1 MELNMNQKTKTAGEP
16 LIRILHP
23 SDFSKA
29 SRVAFAHALEIAMT
43 SRQRRIFTEASF
55 PGIRETLVRWNIA
68 LLCQGHPS
76 CVRRLIRFKG
86 TLIFLRSKNEI
97 V

>member
-1 MELNMNQKTKTAGEP
+1 MNQQTKTAGEP

-29 SRVAFAHALEIAMT
+29 SRVAFAHALEIAIT

-55 PGIRETLVRWNIA
+55 PGIRGPFALEHCTTLPGASFLRS
-68 LLCQGHPS
+68 P
-76 CVRRLIRFKG
+76 LIRFKAH
-86 TLIFLRSKNEI
+86 
-97 V
+97 